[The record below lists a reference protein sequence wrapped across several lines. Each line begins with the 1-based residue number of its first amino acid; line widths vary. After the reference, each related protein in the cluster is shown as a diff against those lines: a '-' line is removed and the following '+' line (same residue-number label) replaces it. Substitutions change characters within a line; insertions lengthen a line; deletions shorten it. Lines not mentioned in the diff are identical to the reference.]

1 MVASQEGTQKL
12 DILGTRLAVYTSGA
26 GAPDVVFISGLGDP
40 GSVWRPVIE
49 RLENLTTTVSY
60 DRAGCG
66 GSDDLAAQHAA
77 APQPASWAAAQLHE
91 LLNRAGARQPVVLVG
106 HSLGGQIA
114 DAFTIRWPAEVA
126 GLVLVDALDPELNL
140 ATRPPR
146 PVLDDAV
153 PARAGRGWNW
163 DVAASAAEYA
173 ATEPS
178 ARPPTVIVGSAIWR
192 WFQAKRPE
200 LYRPLSLPEVDQRW
214 QLAQLRYARRWR
226 GELVVAHEAG
236 HRLHEEVPGLVA
248 TAVAAVV
255 EAAASGAPLRL
266 DRVRVQQ
273 NGGSVRPTSAAG

>member
-1 MVASQEGTQKL
+1 MMTNL
-12 DILGTRLAVYTSGA
+12 DTS
-26 GAPDVVFISGLGDP
+26 
-40 GSVWRPVIE
+40 
-49 RLENLTTTVSY
+49 
-60 DRAGCG
+60 
-66 GSDDLAAQHAA
+66 
-77 APQPASWAAAQLHE
+77 
-91 LLNRAGARQPVVLVG
+91 
-106 HSLGGQIA
+106 
-114 DAFTIRWPAEVA
+114 
-126 GLVLVDALDPELNL
+126 
-140 ATRPPR
+140 PPL

-153 PARAGRGWNW
+153 PARAGRGWKW

-178 ARPPTVIVGSAIWR
+178 VRPPTVVVGSAVWR

-200 LYRPLSLPEVDQRW
+200 LYRPLSLSEVDQRW
-214 QLAQLRYARRWR
+214 QLAQLQYARRWS

-255 EAAASGAPLRL
+255 EAAASGTPLRL